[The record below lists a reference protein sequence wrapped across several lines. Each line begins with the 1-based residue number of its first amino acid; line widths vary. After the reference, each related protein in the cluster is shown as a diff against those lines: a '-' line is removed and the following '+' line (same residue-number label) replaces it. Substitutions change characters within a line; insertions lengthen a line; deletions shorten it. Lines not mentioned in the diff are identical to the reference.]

1 MTRTWVAGPEE
12 TEAVT
17 RLLVAFRDHL
27 GERMPPAEEMLA
39 SVERIIVEPDSEFLL
54 AAVAD
59 GSEPAAVLQL
69 RFRWSVWKSAPDAW
83 IEDLY
88 VSEDARRSGLG
99 DALVGLALE
108 RARRRGARRVELDCL
123 EGNEPALA
131 LYARNG
137 FDARSKGGARS
148 LLLGARVAE

>member
-27 GERMPPAEEMLA
+27 GERKPPAEEMLS
-39 SVERIIVEPDSEFLL
+39 SVERIITDRDSEFLL
-54 AAVAD
+54 ASVD
-59 GSEPAAVLQL
+59 EGSPAAAVLQL

-88 VSEDARRSGLG
+88 VDEDARRRGLG
-99 DALVGLALE
+99 DALLNLALE

-131 LYARNG
+131 LYERNG

-148 LLLGARVAE
+148 LLLGRQL

>member
-12 TEAVT
+12 TDTIV

-27 GERMPPAEEMLA
+27 GERKPPAEEMLA
-39 SVERIIVEPDSEFLL
+39 SVERIIIEPDSEFLL
-54 AAVAD
+54 ASVD
-59 GSEPAAVLQL
+59 EGSPAAGVLQL

-88 VSEDARRSGLG
+88 VDEDARRGGLG
-99 DALVGLALE
+99 DALVNLALD
-108 RARRRGARRVELDCL
+108 RARARGARRVELDCL

-137 FDARSKGGARS
+137 FDARSKGGQRS
-148 LLLGARVAE
+148 LLLGRQL